1 MADRC
6 RRAFQREEGSNMIQR
21 YLPKITMVLLLTLLL
36 ATVACGSPAAA
47 PEPTAPGVT
56 PLPAKTP
63 EPTAS
68 PRPAETPVPA
78 VTPEPTAPPQPTATT
93 LPTETP
99 VPPEPPDVP
108 ADFVTFE
115 HSTFTLTLPKDWY
128 SDAAYGLGFFATD
141 AGLQN
146 TWYGEAGPVLPE
158 GALVVVLVGT
168 RGDLS
173 IGGEDSALEAAVDSS
188 AETTTGCVATGDP
201 AATTING
208 YDAAIG
214 SWTCTSTDGLS
225 TTLLSAVI
233 LNGDRAAGLTG
244 IVAAESEG
252 DLLPIVEAI
261 IHSFQFV

>member
-1 MADRC
+1 
-6 RRAFQREEGSNMIQR
+6 MIER
-21 YLPKITMVLLLTLLL
+21 YLPKIAVVLLLTLLL
-36 ATVACGSPAAA
+36 ATAACGSPATA
-47 PEPTAPGVT
+47 PEPTVPGVT

-63 EPTAS
+63 EPTAT
-68 PRPAETPVPA
+68 PRPAETVAPA
-78 VTPEPTAPPQPTATT
+78 VTPEPTAPPQPTAT
-93 LPTETP
+93 PVPAETP
-99 VPPEPPDVP
+99 VPPQPPDVA

-115 HSTFTLTLPKDWY
+115 HSTFTLRLPKDWY

-146 TWYGEAGPVLPE
+146 TWYGETGPVVPE

-173 IGGEDSALEAAVDSS
+173 IGSEDSALEAAADSS

-201 AATTING
+201 TATTING
-208 YDAAIG
+208 HDAAIG

-225 TTLLSAVI
+225 TTLLSAVV

-252 DLLPIVEAI
+252 ELLPVVEAI
-261 IHSFQFV
+261 IRSFQFV